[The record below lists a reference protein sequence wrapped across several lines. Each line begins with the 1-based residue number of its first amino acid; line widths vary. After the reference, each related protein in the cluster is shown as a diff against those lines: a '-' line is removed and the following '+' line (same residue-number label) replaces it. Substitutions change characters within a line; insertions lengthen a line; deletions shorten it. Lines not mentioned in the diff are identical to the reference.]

1 MFLNLVISAILWT
14 TFVTLLA
21 QAISIIFLW
30 WLGLQPRKLI
40 HEIEITQNTA
50 VGAVFFIISLTS
62 SLFIGLLAAEP
73 APASSALEEVAW
85 VVGGL
90 ALAALYTAIAF
101 AIAHRVMG
109 RENGE
114 NVYRYLRRE
123 IIAEQNAAL
132 TFFMGGLAVAP
143 FIAVLYQIV

>member
-109 RENGE
+109 RENNE
-114 NVYRYLRRE
+114 DVYRYLRRE